1 MKVIGLTGGIAS
13 GKSTVARLLA
23 ERGGAIVD
31 ADVAAREVVAPGEP
45 ALSEIAAAFGPEV
58 IAADG
63 TLNRPALGR
72 IVFGDDAA
80 RAQLNAITHPRVRE
94 RMRAQVAALAAQAT
108 PPRFVVLVVPLL
120 LESASEPGHEA
131 DRPEPLRHP
140 TRAAW
145 GVDEVWLVA
154 LPEEAQR
161 ARLMTRDGFSAMEAD
176 ARIRAQMPLA
186 EKIKLADR
194 VIPNKGTLLELTEA
208 VDALLRAARL
218 T

>member
-31 ADVAAREVVAPGEP
+31 ADVIAREVVAPGEP
-45 ALSEIAAAFGPEV
+45 ALTEIAEAFGPET

-80 RAQLNAITHPRVRE
+80 RARLNAITHPRVRE
-94 RMRAQVAALAAQAT
+94 RMREQVAALEAQAT
-108 PPRFVVLVVPLL
+108 PPRFAVLVVPLL
-120 LESASEPGHEA
+120 FESTH
-131 DRPEPLRHP
+131 D
-140 TRAAW
+140 W
-145 GVDEVWLVA
+145 GLDEVWVVA

-161 ARLMTRDGFSAMEAD
+161 ARLMARDGFSAAEAD

-186 EKIKLADR
+186 EKIKRADR
-194 VIPNKGTLLELTEA
+194 VISNNGTLLELAEA
-208 VDALLRAARL
+208 VDTLLRAARL
-218 T
+218 A